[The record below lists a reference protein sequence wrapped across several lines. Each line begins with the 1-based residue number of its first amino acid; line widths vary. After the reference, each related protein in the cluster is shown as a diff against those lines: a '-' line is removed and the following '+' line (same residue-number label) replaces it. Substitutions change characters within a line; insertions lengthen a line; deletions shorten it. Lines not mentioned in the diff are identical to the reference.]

1 MKSVR
6 RMKWVA
12 NVAIFI
18 IALYAIN
25 TQAIGQNSINSLAV
39 LDTYLKSTQS
49 GKADF
54 TQVVT
59 SPPKTSNNTDEKA
72 VAKVKTS
79 TGTFEFVR
87 PNRFKFSYKKP
98 FEQTI
103 VADGTTLWLYDL
115 DLNQITAKKQSQTLG
130 STPAALI
137 ASAPNLKALEAQFK
151 LQNAPDADG
160 LQWVLAS
167 PKQADGQIQTIKVGL
182 KTGADK
188 SVSLSVLEIL
198 DSFGQRS
205 VMTFSN
211 SQVNPKFSAEAFK
224 FTPPTGV
231 DVIR

>member
-1 MKSVR
+1 MKSVG
-6 RMKWVA
+6 RMKWVV
-12 NVAIFI
+12 NIAIFI

-25 TQAIGQNSINSLAV
+25 TPSTAQNGINSLAL
-39 LDTYLKSTQS
+39 LDNYLKSTQS

-59 SPPKTSNNTDEKA
+59 SPPKTSNNTDEKT

-160 LQWVLAS
+160 LQWVLAT

-188 SVSLSVLEIL
+188 SVGLSVLEIL

-211 SQVNPKFSAEAFK
+211 TQVNPKFAADAFK
-224 FTPPTGV
+224 FTSPAGV

>member
-1 MKSVR
+1 
-6 RMKWVA
+6 MKWVA
-12 NVAIFI
+12 NIAIFI

-25 TQAIGQNSINSLAV
+25 TPATAQYGINSLAL

-49 GKADF
+49 GKSDF

-59 SPPKTSNNTDEKA
+59 SPAKTSTNTDEKA
-72 VAKVKTS
+72 VPKVKTS

-137 ASAPNLKALEAQFK
+137 ASAPQFES
-151 LQNAPDADG
+151 LR
-160 LQWVLAS
+160 S
-167 PKQADGQIQTIKVGL
+167 PIQIAKRT
-182 KTGADK
+182 
-188 SVSLSVLEIL
+188 
-198 DSFGQRS
+198 RC
-205 VMTFSN
+205 
-211 SQVNPKFSAEAFK
+211 
-224 FTPPTGV
+224 
-231 DVIR
+231 

>member
-1 MKSVR
+1 
-6 RMKWVA
+6 MKWVA
-12 NVAIFI
+12 NIAIFI

-72 VAKVKTS
+72 VPKVKTS

-160 LQWVLAS
+160 LQWVLAT

-211 SQVNPKFSAEAFK
+211 TQLNPKFVPDAFK
-224 FTPPTGV
+224 FTPPAGV

>member
-1 MKSVR
+1 M
-6 RMKWVA
+6 
-12 NVAIFI
+12 
-18 IALYAIN
+18 
-25 TQAIGQNSINSLAV
+25 
-39 LDTYLKSTQS
+39 
-49 GKADF
+49 
-54 TQVVT
+54 
-59 SPPKTSNNTDEKA
+59 
-72 VAKVKTS
+72 
-79 TGTFEFVR
+79 
-87 PNRFKFSYKKP
+87 
-98 FEQTI
+98 
-103 VADGTTLWLYDL
+103 
-115 DLNQITAKKQSQTLG
+115 G

-160 LQWVLAS
+160 LQWVLAT

-211 SQVNPKFSAEAFK
+211 TQLNPKFVPDAFK
-224 FTPPTGV
+224 FTPPAGV

>member
-59 SPPKTSNNTDEKA
+59 SPAKTNAGSDEKA

-160 LQWVLAS
+160 LQWVLAT

-205 VMTFSN
+205 VMTFNN
-211 SQVNPKFSAEAFK
+211 SQVNPKFAPDAFK
-224 FTPPTGV
+224 FTPPAGV

>member
-1 MKSVR
+1 MVTAKSLKLINAFTR
-6 RMKWVA
+6 F
-12 NVAIFI
+12 VAIIFI
-18 IALYAIN
+18 ATHGANTAANGINALE
-25 TQAIGQNSINSLAV
+25 TFVQ
-39 LDTYLKSTQS
+39 STQS
-49 GKADF
+49 GKSDF

-59 SPPKTSNNTDEKA
+59 SPVKA
-72 VAKVKTS
+72 VANSDEKPAPKVKTS
-79 TGTFEFVR
+79 SGTFEFVR
-87 PNRFKFSYKKP
+87 PNRFKFTYKKP
-98 FEQTI
+98 YEQTI
-103 VADGTTLWLYDL
+103 VADGVTLWLYDQ
-115 DLNQITAKKQSQTLG
+115 DLNQVTAKKQSQTLG

-160 LQWVLAS
+160 LQWVLAT

-188 SVSLSVLEIL
+188 SVSLSALEIL

-211 SQVNPKFSAEAFK
+211 TQLNPKFAADAFK
-224 FTPPTGV
+224 FTPPAGV